1 MNVPSLKFDFA
12 VPGSPVQTAME
23 VVLGTVL
30 PVEEAEPVT
39 IFMIHGS
46 PMTNELSNWEPRLK
60 LALQT
65 YAPDEP
71 VVLVGLVRPDQAGL
85 GESPA
90 FQELMRRPRVRYV
103 DVIGNF
109 MPGILQAISEVRAK

>member
-1 MNVPSLKFDFA
+1 MSLEFEFA
-12 VPGSPVQTAME
+12 NPDSPIRKAME
-23 VVLGTVL
+23 QVFGTVF
-30 PVEEAEPVT
+30 PQEEAEPVT

-71 VVLVGLVRPDQAGL
+71 LVLVGLIRPDQVGL

-109 MPGILQAISEVRAK
+109 MPGILQAVSEVRAK